1 MPGLL
6 CRLLVTMHGLVDIMP
21 LDRGLGLLI
30 FMVMILTRESFKSL
44 QCRWE
49 SRRTDVAID

>member
-1 MPGLL
+1 MRGLSY
-6 CRLLVTMHGLVDIMP
+6 RLLVTMHGLVDIMR

-44 QCRWE
+44 QCRWK
-49 SRRTDVAID
+49 SRRTDVAIG